1 MRMLLFAAT
10 FLLSAAVAQAAQN
23 TGGGGA
29 GGASFSCGEPETPT
43 FCSCTGGI
51 DSRDCKNMKKNCSG
65 DITCPPLLDNCTCKY
80 DAAKASGKLKIQKVP
95 TGTLQMK
102 QNP

>member
-1 MRMLLFAAT
+1 MILLAT
-10 FLLSAAVAQAAQN
+10 MFLLSAAAAQAAQN

-29 GGASFSCGEPETPT
+29 GSTGFMCGEPETPN

-51 DSRDCKNMKKNCSG
+51 DGPDCKNMKKNCTG

-80 DAAKASGKLKIQKVP
+80 VPAKSSGGKIKIQKLPPATV
-95 TGTLQMK
+95 K
-102 QNP
+102 QNQ